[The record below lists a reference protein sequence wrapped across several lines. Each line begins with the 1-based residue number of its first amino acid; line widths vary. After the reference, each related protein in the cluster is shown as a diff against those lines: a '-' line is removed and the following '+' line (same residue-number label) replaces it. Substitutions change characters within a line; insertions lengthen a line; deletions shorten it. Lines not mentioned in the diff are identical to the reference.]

1 MILLAEPPPA
11 RSSARSPRLRVVPPA
26 PIRLVGDA
34 TPPDLVSRLETK
46 FVFRGVDLGGLR
58 CALTQHCKRVVHAG
72 SVSRVCSVY
81 FDDLHLST
89 CHDNLVGVGLRHK
102 TRVRWYDSEL
112 PREQLFF
119 ETKWRRHRV
128 TGKDRLELACERPLA
143 ELTLREL
150 HRALR
155 QALPP
160 ARQNYLARDT
170 EAVNLVEYQREHY
183 LFEGG
188 RARITLDY
196 GLRFFPLLGR
206 RRLARRF
213 GHRLPGV
220 ALIECKTAVDD
231 AGCLDRVLA
240 SLRGRASGFSKYVT
254 ACQSLGYASHH

>member
-1 MILLAEPPPA
+1 MILLADPPPA
-11 RSSARSPRLRVVPPA
+11 RSSTRSPRLRAIPPA

-46 FVFRGVDLGGLR
+46 FVFPGADLGGLR
-58 CALTQHCKRVVHAG
+58 CALTQHCKRIVHAG
-72 SVSRVCSVY
+72 PVSRVCSVY

-89 CHDNLVGVGLRHK
+89 CRDNLIGAGLRHK
-102 TRVRWYDSEL
+102 TRIRWYDRAL
-112 PREQLFF
+112 PGEQLFF

-128 TGKDRLELACERPLA
+128 TGKDRLELACARPPT

-155 QALPP
+155 AALPP
-160 ARQNYLARDT
+160 ERQGYLAADT
-170 EAVNLVEYQREHY
+170 EAVSLVEYQREHY

-188 RARITLDY
+188 RARLTLDY

-213 GHRLPGV
+213 GERLPGV
-220 ALIECKTAVDD
+220 ALIECKTAVGD
-231 AGCLDRVLA
+231 AGCLDRVLGA
-240 SLRGRASGFSKYVT
+240 LSGRASGFSKYVR
-254 ACQSLGYASHH
+254 ACQQLGYASHH